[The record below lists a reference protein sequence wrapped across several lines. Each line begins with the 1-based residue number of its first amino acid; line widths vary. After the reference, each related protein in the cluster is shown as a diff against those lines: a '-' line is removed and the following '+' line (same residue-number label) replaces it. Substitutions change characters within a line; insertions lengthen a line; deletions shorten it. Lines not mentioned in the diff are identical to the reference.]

1 MRDASHNGESFRLK
15 AKPLVETPGGQVQTL
30 TAYVV
35 ETHGEKLNIT
45 LGPEKH
51 VEHNRPIDQRPRSL
65 LKRCDQPHC
74 SVVNTG
80 KAKLTSCLLWVIAQ
94 KIFP

>member
-35 ETHGEKLNIT
+35 ETHGDKLNIT

-51 VEHNRPIDQRPRSL
+51 VEHVEHIELATWRSL
-65 LKRCDQPHC
+65 PKKYTHYL
-74 SVVNTG
+74 
-80 KAKLTSCLLWVIAQ
+80 
-94 KIFP
+94 

>member
-35 ETHGEKLNIT
+35 ETHGDKLNIT
-45 LGPEKH
+45 LGPEGMW
-51 VEHNRPIDQRPRSL
+51 NITDP
-65 LKRCDQPHC
+65 
-74 SVVNTG
+74 
-80 KAKLTSCLLWVIAQ
+80 
-94 KIFP
+94 

>member
-35 ETHGEKLNIT
+35 ETGDKGNIT
-45 LGPEKH
+45 LGPDKH

-65 LKRCDQPHC
+65 LKNGR
-74 SVVNTG
+74 VNCQDT
-80 KAKLTSCLLWVIAQ
+80 V
-94 KIFP
+94 